1 MDQRITNWL
10 NISKKLQALEIFEL
24 LSQQKQGGVTMKPAV
39 DRKSKALPNAEEDRD
54 ILQEGQD
61 DHENGND
68 SNGLKRTMQT
78 EA

>member
-1 MDQRITNWL
+1 
-10 NISKKLQALEIFEL
+10 
-24 LSQQKQGGVTMKPAV
+24 MKPAV